1 MPRLRRV
8 SPQSPGWSRIRR
20 GRGFSYVDQFGEPLS
35 AADADRCRA
44 LTIPPAW
51 REVWIC
57 PYPNGHLQAVGLDD
71 AGRRQYLYHS
81 EWRRLR
87 DEAKFD
93 HVLEVATRLPRARR
107 LVARAIREDGM
118 PRERA
123 LATAFRMLDQG
134 LFRIGSE
141 EYAEE
146 NGSHGLVT
154 LEKHQV
160 RVERSRAVF
169 SYPAKGGQNRFV
181 ALADPELLQAVR
193 ILRRRRGG
201 SERLLAYQHA
211 RRWCDV
217 TSTDVNDYIKEL
229 LGDAASAK
237 DFRTWHGTVCAAV
250 ALAGRT
256 AASPTARRRAI
267 PRVMRD
273 VAEILGNTPAVAR
286 SAYVDP
292 RLIDLFEEGVI
303 IGGSLG
309 SGYRAADPALE
320 RAVLKLLAE

>member
-1 MPRLRRV
+1 LRRV

-20 GRGFSYVDQFGEPLS
+20 GRGFSYVDQLGTPLDPG
-35 AADADRCRA
+35 DADRCRA

-71 AGRRQYLYHS
+71 AGRRQYLYHP

-93 HVLEVATRLPRARR
+93 HVLEVAARLPRART
-107 LVARAIREDGM
+107 LVVRAIGQEGM

-123 LATAFRMLDQG
+123 LATAFRLLDQG
-134 LFRIGSE
+134 LFRIGGE

-146 NGSHGLVT
+146 NGSEGLVT
-154 LEKHQV
+154 LQRQRV
-160 RVERSRAVF
+160 RVERSRALF
-169 SYPAKGGQNRFV
+169 SYPAKGGQDRFL
-181 ALADPELLQAVR
+181 ALADPELLGAVTL
-193 ILRRRRGG
+193 LRRRRGG
-201 SERLLAYQHA
+201 SDRLLAYRDA

-217 TSTDVNDYIKEL
+217 TSTDVNDYIKQL
-229 LGDAASAK
+229 LGDTASAK

-250 ALAGRT
+250 SLARLSAPSRT
-256 AASPTARRRAI
+256 ARKRAI
-267 PRVMRD
+267 PTVMRE
-273 VAEILGNTPAVAR
+273 VAELLGNTPAVAR

-292 RLIDLFEEGVI
+292 RVIDLFEDGVTI
-303 IGGSLG
+303 EASLG
-309 SGYRAADPALE
+309 GFRAARPELE
-320 RAVLKLLAE
+320 RAVLSLLA